1 MDISAI
7 EAEAQRGLQRIIRV
21 HRESFSDIRV
31 GRTGSV
37 FLFNDKNEILIPPS
51 GYESYDY
58 AAIRNVITGNPLL
71 KDLIA
76 AGKAENQSVSYIH
89 ENDPEKKLMTAHI
102 RYIDGLDWYV
112 GVTVPVDEI
121 QGPAKRIVTRQSII
135 LAAVFLASL
144 IIAFILVDRISRP
157 LNTLALHA
165 KKLASHDFTKED
177 TGQNPIQNLTTRYKD
192 EVGRLA
198 QAFVFMEAELR
209 KNIRDLMETTAT
221 KERIEG
227 ELNVAREIQ
236 MGILPKTFPGKPDSM
251 GFDLYALI
259 EPAKEVGGD
268 LYDFFMV
275 DDDHL
280 CFTLGDV
287 SDKGVPA
294 ALFMVIT
301 RTLIKTLAQKGVP
314 VADLMSQV
322 NNLLAQDNPNAMF
335 VTLVMAVINL
345 KTGHLRYANG
355 GHNPPIILPQGRD
368 PYYKKDLS
376 GPIVGAIDDI
386 PYSEISFS
394 LNPGDA
400 VFLYTDGVTEA
411 INPEKEQFSEE
422 LLISEV
428 TANKEEHCAKVV
440 KSVLEKVKAH
450 ARTAPQSDDI
460 TVLMI
465 RYNGEVNSSKSDS
478 MSDDKSGTS

>member
-1 MDISAI
+1 MD
-7 EAEAQRGLQRIIRV
+7 
-21 HRESFSDIRV
+21 
-31 GRTGSV
+31 
-37 FLFNDKNEILIPPS
+37 
-51 GYESYDY
+51 
-58 AAIRNVITGNPLL
+58 
-71 KDLIA
+71 
-76 AGKAENQSVSYIH
+76 AGKKQTQSISYIH
-89 ENDPEKKLMTAHI
+89 ENDPGNKMMTAHI
-102 RYIDGLDWYV
+102 RFIDGLDWYV
-112 GVTVPVDEI
+112 GVTVPLDEI
-121 QGPAKRIVTRQSII
+121 QGPAKRIVTRQSMII
-135 LAAVFLASL
+135 GAVFLASL

-157 LNTLALHA
+157 LNSLAEHAKTLAT
-165 KKLASHDFTKED
+165 HDFSKEEEP
-177 TGQNPIQNLTTRYKD
+177 GENPVEVLTTRYKD

-198 QAFVFMEAELR
+198 GAFVFMEDQLR

-236 MGILPKTFPGKPDSM
+236 LGILPKTFPGKPDSM

-275 DDDHL
+275 DEDHL

-301 RTLIKTLAQKGVP
+301 RTLIKTLAQKGIP
-314 VADLMSQV
+314 VADLMCQV

-335 VTLVMAVINL
+335 VTLVIAIINL
-345 KTGHLRYANG
+345 KTGQIRYANG
-355 GHNPPIILPQGRD
+355 GHNPPIILPAGQE
-368 PYYKKDLS
+368 PYYKKNLS

-386 PYSEISFS
+386 PYTEIQ
-394 LNPGDA
+394 LALKPQDA

-411 INPEKEQFSEE
+411 MNPDKEQFSEE
-422 LLISEV
+422 RLIGEV
-428 TANKEEHCAKVV
+428 TAHKDEHCANVV
-440 KSVLEKVKAH
+440 KNVLEKVKAH

-460 TVLMI
+460 TVLML
-465 RYNGEVNSSKSDS
+465 RYNGEVPAVNSEAPTESEPDI
-478 MSDDKSGTS
+478 G